1 MRTGATCATED
12 GHFLNRIENLCKPY
26 DFFFRW
32 ADPCLGLFKRYEWS
46 VGNGFF
52 QCNVSRENDNRNSM
66 KRNCSS
72 HCNLKYTWN
81 LLRMRNHLTIL
92 ATLSEQKL
100 WMSLLKICT
109 SNFQDRHPVAIAIV

>member
-81 LLRMRNHLTIL
+81 
-92 ATLSEQKL
+92 KL

-109 SNFQDRHPVAIAIV
+109 SNFHNWNVCCNCQDRHPVAIAIV